1 MSDVIR
7 HNRDMIKI
15 RNQYNYKIE
24 HTFDKWPNTW
34 YSINDLREGYYE
46 VRERNRKNQ

>member
-7 HNRDMIKI
+7 HDGDMIKI
-15 RNQYNYKIE
+15 RNKCNYKIE
-24 HTFDKWPNTW
+24 HTFDKRSNKW

-46 VRERNRKNQ
+46 VRECNRKNQ